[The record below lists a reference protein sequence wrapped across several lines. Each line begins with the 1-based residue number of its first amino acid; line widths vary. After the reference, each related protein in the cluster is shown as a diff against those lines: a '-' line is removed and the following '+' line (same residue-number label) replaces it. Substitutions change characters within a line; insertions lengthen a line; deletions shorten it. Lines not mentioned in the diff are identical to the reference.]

1 MQNLVRYH
9 NDFNDIS
16 LRSLTEKELDLL
28 MSVCF
33 KLKNQDINEV
43 RLDFKELR
51 NLSNYASRDIK
62 RFREDIRKAS
72 KKIISL
78 QFDFENEEVEGATN
92 IFEAFFLSKKE
103 DILVIKVKDKYK
115 YLLNELTKNYTKF
128 ELEQFIKLKSSY
140 NKLLFKLLKQFD
152 NNKNEDNN
160 WRTFTIEEFRKVLD
174 IPEKYR
180 MSEINSR
187 VLNKI
192 NKTELST
199 CFKNLEIEY
208 SKVGRSIEKIKFI
221 WESSYVKPSEKII
234 NVKNK
239 TVKEKKKA
247 QIENAEIV
255 ENNEIKSE
263 VEILKEKVAARL
275 IKIKNTKLLGE
286 ISNLNKLEEVE
297 YFIKN
302 YNLKID

>member
-1 MQNLVRYH
+1 MQKLVRYH

-51 NLSNYASRDIK
+51 SLSNYASRDIK

-140 NKLLFKLLKQFD
+140 NKLLFKLLKQF
-152 NNKNEDNN
+152 EGSG
-160 WRTFTIEEFRKVLD
+160 WREFSIEEFRKVLD
-174 IPEKYR
+174 IPTKYR

-192 NKTELST
+192 NKAELST

-208 SKVGRSIEKIKFI
+208 SKIGRSIEKIKFI
-221 WESSYVKPSEKII
+221 WESSYIKPSEKII

-239 TVKEKKKA
+239 TVIENKKV

-255 ENNEIKSE
+255 ENITIPKDEYNILLSDIIKKLRLKFKNWTDYTAE
-263 VEILKEKVAARL
+263 LDEANNINKLKEFEVKY
-275 IKIKNTKLLGE
+275 
-286 ISNLNKLEEVE
+286 NLN
-297 YFIKN
+297 
-302 YNLKID
+302 ID